1 MLIGLNNNEIVKHNQ
16 NTGYEI
22 DAFPGDEKVSAGTHD
37 KFRVNND
44 DKMKSNSANV
54 IEEEKRDDDA
64 NYNSQQA
71 KRFTDPTSSY

>member
-54 IEEEKRDDDA
+54 IEEEKLDAIVEEKAVIVDDGT
-64 NYNSQQA
+64 NSE
-71 KRFTDPTSSY
+71 KVE